1 MRKTC
6 DGFRR
11 QQSEALHPDREP
23 DGHLTSPQTPLRT
36 DPKLY
41 HERGR
46 QRRAVA
52 AFRTPRLYRGS

>member
-11 QQSEALHPDREP
+11 QQSEALHPTASP
-23 DGHLTSPQTPLRT
+23 MATSP
-36 DPKLY
+36 
-41 HERGR
+41 
-46 QRRAVA
+46 RRRLHCGLTRNSTTSVDANAAVA

>member
-46 QRRAVA
+46 QRRRRR
-52 AFRTPRLYRGS
+52 F